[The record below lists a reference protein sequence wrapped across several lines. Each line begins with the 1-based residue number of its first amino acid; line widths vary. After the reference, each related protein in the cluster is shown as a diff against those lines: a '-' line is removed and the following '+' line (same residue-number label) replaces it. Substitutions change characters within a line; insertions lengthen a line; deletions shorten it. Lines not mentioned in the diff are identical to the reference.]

1 MTSEHEPGRDDWSP
15 WGRPEHDEASGEP
28 AQTTEIPQPEVTQVP
43 QVPQTPDPV
52 WARPVGA
59 QAPLSYGQEPY
70 AAQSDPYADAAY
82 DPYASTQS
90 DPYAAQS
97 DPYAGATY
105 DPYATT
111 QPVPTTS
118 SAAPAYPSYPPLTA
132 TDTEPATR
140 RRGPGWGALIGVALA
155 VALVAGL
162 VGGLLGGALADRGTA
177 GTSGAPAPSVGAGA
191 TTRPNGTVAN
201 IAARATPSVVTL
213 RVSGADG
220 SGTGSG
226 WVYDGSGHIVTN
238 NHVVAGAADG
248 GKITV
253 VLANGQQVSGT
264 VVGRDGSY
272 DLAVVKV
279 DRTDLVPLTLGR
291 SADVVVGDEV
301 IAVGAPLGLD
311 STVTAGIVSALNRP
325 VTPGEAD
332 DQSYINAIQTDAAI
346 NPGNSGGPLLDM
358 QGQVI
363 GVNSAIA
370 TAPGS
375 STSAQ
380 SGNIGVG
387 FAIPSDQVRTT
398 VIQLIKTGK
407 AVHPV
412 IGVYLDSSYTGE
424 GVRIADEGPNG
435 EPAVNPDGPADL
447 AGLKA
452 GDVVIAFDGKPVSAG
467 GELVVAIRARTV
479 GDKVTLTIRRSGS
492 EQDVTMVLE
501 GSAG

>member
-15 WGRPEHDEASGEP
+15 WGRPDHETPDEP
-28 AQTTEIPQPEVTQVP
+28 ALTAEIPQ
-43 QVPQTPDPV
+43 TPAPV
-52 WARPVGA
+52 WASAEPTY
-59 QAPLSYGQEPY
+59 APYGTEARHATDAPY
-70 AAQSDPYADAAY
+70 AGY
-82 DPYASTQS
+82 DPYAV
-90 DPYAAQS
+90 DAPYAT
-97 DPYAGATY
+97 DT
-105 DPYATT
+105 PYATT
-111 QPVPTTS
+111 QPVPTPTP
-118 SAAPAYPSYPPLTA
+118 AAAAYPGYPPLTA
-132 TDTEPATR
+132 PDATEPGRT
-140 RRGPGWGALIGVALA
+140 RRGPGWGALIGVSIA
-155 VALVAGL
+155 VALLAGL
-162 VGGLLGGALADRGTA
+162 VGGLLGGALADRGRS
-177 GTSGAPAPSVGAGA
+177 GTSGAPAPSPGAGA
-191 TTRPNGTVAN
+191 TTRAKGTLAN

-213 RVSGADG
+213 KVTGADG

-226 WVYDGSGHIVTN
+226 WVYDGAGHIVTN
-238 NHVVAGAADG
+238 NHVVAGAADS

-253 VLANGQQVSGT
+253 VLADGQEVEGT

-279 DRTDLVPLTLGR
+279 DRTDLAPLTLGA
-291 SADVVVGDEV
+291 SSDVVVGDEV

-325 VTPGEAD
+325 VTPGDAD

-375 STSAQ
+375 SSNAQ

-398 VIQLIKTGK
+398 VTELIQTGK

-412 IGVYLDSSYTGE
+412 IGVYLDPEYTGE

-435 EPAVNPDGPADL
+435 EPSVNPDGPADR

-452 GDVVIAFDGKPVSAG
+452 GDVVIAFDGKPVSEG
-467 GELVVAIRARTV
+467 GDFVVAIRARAV
-479 GDKVTLTIRRSGS
+479 GDKVTVTIRRNGS
-492 EQDVTMVLE
+492 ERDVTMVLE